1 MSFRVGKRGSEDDS
15 GYEFLK
21 RRQHAVLGGT
31 PMHVRGDIQ
40 EPVADGIGRLAVMK
54 VHRKYFWG

>member
-1 MSFRVGKRGSEDDS
+1 MQFWVER
-15 GYEFLK
+15 
-21 RRQHAVLGGT
+21 
-31 PMHVRGDIQ
+31 PRGDIQ